1 MSSRTG
7 KYLTRLYAILMSLT
21 LVAQLFA
28 PILQVTAAEVPTGIT
43 KLAAK
48 STGDNEAELDLSL
61 YNPSE
66 EKRTE
71 KIAVSPDALVKDNAT
86 SSLVSLAGENVGTYQ
101 VKDHEITV
109 NINANVTAQAK
120 LGVSFAEDNTA
131 TTATFT
137 SGNLAATVNLPNTQ
151 NETSAESATSSSQAT
166 SSSSSV
172 ASSSSSSVSSSSSSS
187 SAVKATDE
195 TTQAKKA
202 PSVSKAAAAQSAN
215 DISQYLP
222 ASSNGTI
229 ITGADIKFT
238 DKDDHLVDPK
248 DVNADTNVSF
258 AYTWAIPDELKDD
271 YQIQDGDYFEFKLP
285 ENVSYRAGTGSLDDY
300 GTYEIKSDGTVRFT
314 FNSTVEDKNNVHGTF
329 NYNHAQINV
338 TEPGKTTID
347 VPTTSG
353 PQKTE
358 VIVNPTGGND
368 IAKSGTVS
376 PAKNPQNV
384 NWQVDINTN
393 GKTLTNATIKDNLP
407 DGLKLTGT
415 QVYSLN
421 VDLKGNI
428 IGEDTQLIEGTDYS
442 VDSNGTVKLIGAYA
456 ETQQAFR
463 IKYATEIESAAIP
476 NDGGNVKFENNAT
489 LTNDGHDYSAQ
500 ATVTA
505 SYGKLL
511 EKSYK
516 GAEGSQK
523 LNWEIN
529 YNAGDKKLPA
539 GTKLTDKLSDNQKYI
554 GTPKLVYTDGPNN
567 GKDVVAGDYKI
578 TYTSDQEMIIT
589 FTNGLEQA
597 VKITYQ
603 TQIIDPIKGSTN
615 ISNSATSD
623 GKTETVGDKVVGE
636 QGLVKSLGAVDY
648 NAKTAAWNVTINQ
661 GRQEMKNWSAEDT
674 IPAGLTLQDDDSFVL
689 NDVTTNKN
697 LVRGTDYKFE
707 KTATGFK
714 IELLGAYRT
723 TSDEFLLTYKTQ
735 FDTKQLTGDK
745 WTNKI
750 AATWTDKNN
759 EKHHNNGSADFK
771 PKAEFV
777 TDGTK
782 SGSYNAINKHITW
795 TVVANYNQRELKNA
809 KIVDV
814 LQGDPKYVD
823 GSAKLYEATIN
834 PNGSYKLGNQ
844 VTASQ
849 INFDNDS
856 KTLTDSLPDSS
867 KAYVLVFE
875 TSLEGQ
881 VIDAPSYAN
890 TAQYWNDGD
899 KKDLTAKVSVPNS
912 GKVAYKT
919 GKQDPTDSAYAVWDV
934 TVNPEQSTLKDV
946 TVVDQPSTN
955 QVLNQDDVVVYGI
968 KVATNGAITVD
979 PSNKLEEGKDY
990 SLVIETDQTT
1000 GKQVMTVKFL
1010 NEISTAYSLHY
1021 RTLINSSKTN
1031 DSLSNN
1037 VTVTGRGQKEV
1048 NGTTTTSTT
1057 VVNNSG
1063 TATGENL
1070 NYQLTKVDQDDPA
1083 KVLTGVKF
1091 ELWSFKNGAKGQ
1103 LLRSG
1108 TTDNQGKISWNN
1120 LKAGKYVLVEAETPA
1135 DYQTSADKVIT
1146 IAKDSANSADLVGQT
1161 ITNEKVKTSISGTK
1175 TWKDNDDQD
1184 GKRPSQ
1190 ISVNLLANGEKVASK
1205 TVTAKDGWKYS
1216 FSNLAKF
1223 KDGKEIKYTVQEE
1236 KVPGYTT
1243 TYDGVDIT
1251 NTHEAEKTSV
1261 SGTKTWKDQD
1271 DQDGKRPSEITV
1283 NLLANGEKVATKT
1296 VTAKDDWK
1304 YSFSGLDK
1312 YKAGKEIKYT
1322 VQEEAVAG
1330 YETTYN
1336 GVDITNTHQVEKTGI
1351 SGTKTW
1357 NDNDDQDG
1365 KRPSQITIN
1374 LLANGEKVASKT
1386 VTAKDSWKYSFS
1398 NLDKYQAGKEIKYT
1412 IEEEKVAG
1420 YEGSY
1425 TGVNITNTHEIEKT
1439 SVSGTKT
1446 WKDQDDQDGKR
1457 PSEITVN
1464 LLANGEKVATK
1475 TVTAKDDW
1483 KYKFSDLD
1491 KYKAGKE
1498 IKYTVEENPVA
1509 GYTTT
1514 YDGVDIT
1521 NTHEVEKTSISGQKT
1536 WKDNDDQD
1544 GNRPDSITL
1553 HLLKNGKEID
1563 SKTVTAADDWKYSF
1577 TDLDKY
1583 AAGKE
1588 VVYTVTEDQVNDYTS
1603 DVTDAKNIINNY
1615 TPGKTS
1621 ATVTKSWDD
1630 TNNQDGLRTSVKV
1643 QLYANG
1649 QEFGEPVE
1657 LNQDNNW
1664 TYTWTD
1670 LNQRQGKKDIKYT
1683 VQEVNVP
1690 AGYTAKVNDDD
1701 QGNMI
1706 ITNTHQVAKTSVSG
1720 QKTWKDN
1727 NDQDGK
1733 RPSEI
1738 TVNLLA
1744 DGEKVATKTV
1754 TAKDNWKYSFNDLD
1768 QFKAGKEIKYTVQE
1782 DPVAGY
1788 ETTYDGVD
1796 IINTH
1801 EVEKTSVS
1809 GQKTWKDHNDQD
1821 GKRPSE
1827 ITVNLLAD
1835 GQKVATKTVTAK
1847 DDWKYSFDDLDKFKA
1862 GKEIKYTVQ
1871 EDPVAGYET
1880 TYDGVDITNTH
1891 EVERTSVSGTK
1902 TWKDQDDQ
1910 DGKRPSE
1917 INVNLLADGEKVASK
1932 TVTAK
1937 DNWKYSFNDLDQ
1949 FKAGKEIKY
1958 TVEEEPVAGYTTTYD
1973 GVDITNTHE
1982 VAQTNISGQKTWKDN
1997 DDQDGKRPNEITV
2010 NLLAD
2015 GEKVASKTVTAKDG
2029 WKYEFTNLDQFKNGK
2044 QIKYTISED
2053 KVAGYATQV
2062 NGYNLTNTLKNDS
2075 KVVVNHQHNNN
2086 SKGNSNHPGHKKK
2099 HGIFA
2104 FLPKTGEMKTTN
2116 FVVTGLLIAVIIL
2129 SGVVYVFG
2137 RKSRKEER

>member
-1 MSSRTG
+1 M
-7 KYLTRLYAILMSLT
+7 
-21 LVAQLFA
+21 
-28 PILQVTAAEVPTGIT
+28 
-43 KLAAK
+43 
-48 STGDNEAELDLSL
+48 
-61 YNPSE
+61 
-66 EKRTE
+66 
-71 KIAVSPDALVKDNAT
+71 
-86 SSLVSLAGENVGTYQ
+86 
-101 VKDHEITV
+101 
-109 NINANVTAQAK
+109 
-120 LGVSFAEDNTA
+120 
-131 TTATFT
+131 
-137 SGNLAATVNLPNTQ
+137 
-151 NETSAESATSSSQAT
+151 
-166 SSSSSV
+166 
-172 ASSSSSSVSSSSSSS
+172 
-187 SAVKATDE
+187 
-195 TTQAKKA
+195 
-202 PSVSKAAAAQSAN
+202 
-215 DISQYLP
+215 
-222 ASSNGTI
+222 
-229 ITGADIKFT
+229 
-238 DKDDHLVDPK
+238 
-248 DVNADTNVSF
+248 
-258 AYTWAIPDELKDD
+258 
-271 YQIQDGDYFEFKLP
+271 
-285 ENVSYRAGTGSLDDY
+285 
-300 GTYEIKSDGTVRFT
+300 
-314 FNSTVEDKNNVHGTF
+314 
-329 NYNHAQINV
+329 
-338 TEPGKTTID
+338 
-347 VPTTSG
+347 
-353 PQKTE
+353 
-358 VIVNPTGGND
+358 
-368 IAKSGTVS
+368 
-376 PAKNPQNV
+376 
-384 NWQVDINTN
+384 
-393 GKTLTNATIKDNLP
+393 
-407 DGLKLTGT
+407 
-415 QVYSLN
+415 
-421 VDLKGNI
+421 
-428 IGEDTQLIEGTDYS
+428 
-442 VDSNGTVKLIGAYA
+442 
-456 ETQQAFR
+456 
-463 IKYATEIESAAIP
+463 
-476 NDGGNVKFENNAT
+476 
-489 LTNDGHDYSAQ
+489 TNDGHDYQ
-500 ATVTA
+500 ATASVTA

-511 EKSYK
+511 EKKYN
-516 GAEGSQK
+516 GAINGQK

-539 GTKLTDKLSDNQKYI
+539 GTKLTDKLSDKQKYI

-567 GKDVVAGDYKI
+567 GKDVATGDYKI
-578 TYTSDQEMIIT
+578 TYTSDQEMMIT

-615 ISNSATSD
+615 ISNSAISD

-648 NAKTAAWNVTINQ
+648 NAKTVAWNVNINQ

-674 IPAGLTLQDDDSFVL
+674 IPTGLTLKDDSSFVL
-689 NDVTTNKN
+689 KDVTANNKV
-697 LVRGTDYKFE
+697 LQRETDYKFK

-735 FDTKQLTGDK
+735 FDTKKLTGDM

-750 AATWTDKNN
+750 AATWMDKNN
-759 EKHHNNGSADFK
+759 EDHHNNGSADFK

-782 SGSYNAINKHITW
+782 SGSYNATNKHIKW

-834 PNGSYKLGNQ
+834 PNGSYKLGSQ

-856 KTLTDSLPDSS
+856 KTLTASLPDSP

-955 QVLNQDDVVVYGI
+955 QVLNQDDVVVYGT
-968 KVATNGAITVD
+968 KVAANGAITVD

-1063 TATGENL
+1063 TAAGENL

-1120 LKAGKYVLVEAETPA
+1120 LKAGKYVLLETKTPA
-1135 DYQTSADKVIT
+1135 DYQTAADKVIT
-1146 IAKDSANSADLVGQT
+1146 IAKDSANSAGFVGQT

-1190 ISVNLLANGEKVASK
+1190 ITVNLLANGEKVASK

-1216 FSNLAKF
+1216 FSNLDKF

-1271 DQDGKRPSEITV
+1271 DQDGKRPSGITV

-1330 YETTYN
+1330 YETTYK
-1336 GVDITNTHQVEKTGI
+1336 GVDITNTHQVEKTSI

-1357 NDNDDQDG
+1357 KDNEDQDG
-1365 KRPSQITIN
+1365 KRPSEITVN
-1374 LLANGEKVASKT
+1374 LLANGEKIASKT
-1386 VTAKDSWKYSFS
+1386 VTAKDDWKFEFS

-1412 IEEEKVAG
+1412 VEEEKAAG
-1420 YEGSY
+1420 YTATY
-1425 TGVNITNTHEIEKT
+1425 DGVDITNTHEAEKT

-1457 PSEITVN
+1457 PSDITVN

-1521 NTHEVEKTSISGQKT
+1521 NTHEVEKTSISGTKT
-1536 WKDNDDQD
+1536 WNDNDDQD

-1754 TAKDNWKYSFNDLD
+1754 TAKD
-1768 QFKAGKEIKYTVQE
+1768 
-1782 DPVAGY
+1782 
-1788 ETTYDGVD
+1788 
-1796 IINTH
+1796 
-1801 EVEKTSVS
+1801 
-1809 GQKTWKDHNDQD
+1809 
-1821 GKRPSE
+1821 
-1827 ITVNLLAD
+1827 
-1835 GQKVATKTVTAK
+1835 
-1847 DDWKYSFDDLDKFKA
+1847 DWKYSFDDLDKFKA

-1871 EDPVAGYET
+1871 EEAVVGYEA
-1880 TYDGVDITNTH
+1880 TYDGM
-1891 EVERTSVSGTK
+1891 
-1902 TWKDQDDQ
+1902 
-1910 DGKRPSE
+1910 
-1917 INVNLLADGEKVASK
+1917 
-1932 TVTAK
+1932 
-1937 DNWKYSFNDLDQ
+1937 
-1949 FKAGKEIKY
+1949 
-1958 TVEEEPVAGYTTTYD
+1958 
-1973 GVDITNTHE
+1973 DITNTHE

-2015 GEKVASKTVTAKDG
+2015 GEKVATKTVTAKDG

-2116 FVVTGLLIAVIIL
+2116 FVVTGFLIAVIIL
-2129 SGVVYVFG
+2129 SGVVYVFR